1 VTAPALVDLLT
12 LDPIE
17 VDLYRAT
24 VTYDDQ
30 YSLYGG
36 QVAAQALRAAA
47 HTVGADRRPHSL
59 HGYFL
64 SPGDASRPVLYKVH
78 RDRDG
83 RSYSNRRVVAIQ
95 GGRVIL
101 NLTASFQ
108 VPEQGPEWQPHPMP
122 EVAAPDESS
131 LVDADTRLLGV
142 EVRVPPQEQ
151 PGLRWPTR
159 SWMRC
164 REPLTDEILQACV
177 LTYLSDIFTG
187 LSGAPDAGEI
197 GMLTSLDHAMWFH
210 RPAPLQGW
218 VLMDLEP
225 ESISGGRG
233 MYTGR
238 LFARD
243 GTFVA
248 GIAQESLYRR
258 RNLQQ
263 P

>member
-1 VTAPALVDLLT
+1 
-12 LDPIE
+12 
-17 VDLYRAT
+17 
-24 VTYDDQ
+24 
-30 YSLYGG
+30 
-36 QVAAQALRAAA
+36 
-47 HTVGADRRPHSL
+47 
-59 HGYFL
+59 
-64 SPGDASRPVLYKVH
+64 VLYKVH